1 MENYYTQKPL
11 NKLGNVAMNNIPQ
24 QLQQIHQQIEQACHA
39 VGREQ
44 SAVKL
49 LAVSKT
55 KPVEDILIAHAT
67 GQVAFGENYVQ
78 EGVEKIQ
85 YCQQH
90 DISLEWHFI
99 GPLQSNKTR
108 LVAEYFD
115 WMQTLER
122 TKIADRLNEQ
132 RSPYKA
138 PLNVLIQINISQEAT
153 KSGIQ
158 PNDMLT
164 LAKHIEN
171 LPYLR
176 LRGLMA
182 IPEPTDDVAQQE
194 QTFCQMKTLFE
205 QLQQALPN
213 AQIDTLSM
221 GMTDDMQSAIKCG
234 STMVRI
240 GTAIF
245 GKRDYA
251 K

>member
-1 MENYYTQKPL
+1 MIAQNLAHIREQ
-11 NKLGNVAMNNIPQ
+11 IQ
-24 QLQQIHQQIEQACHA
+24 QCECQFKT
-39 VGREQ
+39 Q

-55 KPVEDILIAHAT
+55 KPIEAILVAYEA
-67 GQVAFGENYVQ
+67 GQTVFGENYVQ

-85 YCQQH
+85 FCQQH
-90 DISLEWHFI
+90 QIELEWHFI

-122 TKIADRLNEQ
+122 AKIADRLNEQ
-132 RSPYKA
+132 RSPHKA
-138 PLNVLIQINISQEAT
+138 PLNVLIQVNISNEAS
-153 KSGIQ
+153 KSGVQ
-158 PNDMLT
+158 PDDILP
-164 LAKHIEN
+164 LAKHVEN
-171 LPYLR
+171 LPHLR

-194 QTFCQMKTLFE
+194 QTFRQMRTLFE
-205 QLQQALPN
+205 SLQQALPH

-221 GMTDDMQSAIKCG
+221 GMTDDMQTAIQCG
-234 STMVRI
+234 STMVRV

-245 GKRDYA
+245 GKRVY

>member
-1 MENYYTQKPL
+1 MQIKDNLTS
-11 NKLGNVAMNNIPQ
+11 
-24 QLQQIHQQIEQACHA
+24 IHQQIQTACQK
-39 VGREQ
+39 VGRPQ

-55 KPVEDILIAHAT
+55 KPVEDIQMAIDA
-67 GQVAFGENYVQ
+67 GQRAFGENYVQ

-85 YCQQH
+85 YFADKH
-90 DISLEWHFI
+90 PELEWHFI

-115 WMQTLER
+115 WMQTMDR
-122 TKIADRLNEQ
+122 AKIADRLNEQ
-132 RSPYKA
+132 RSHYKK
-138 PLNVLIQINISQEAT
+138 PLNVLIQINISDESS

-158 PNDMLT
+158 PAEMLA

-171 LPYLR
+171 LPHLR

-182 IPEPTDDVAQQE
+182 IPAPTDDIAEQE
-194 QTFCQMKTLFE
+194 KALSAMQVLFE
-205 QLQQALPN
+205 ELKAACPDQ
-213 AQIDTLSM
+213 QIDTLSM
-221 GMTDDMQSAIKCG
+221 GMSDDMCTAIACG

-245 GKRDYA
+245 GQRNYA
-251 K
+251 

>member
-1 MENYYTQKPL
+1 MIAQNLAHIREQ
-11 NKLGNVAMNNIPQ
+11 IQ
-24 QLQQIHQQIEQACHA
+24 QCECQFKT
-39 VGREQ
+39 Q

-55 KPVEDILIAHAT
+55 KPIEAILAAYEA
-67 GQVAFGENYVQ
+67 GQTVFGENYVQ

-85 YCQQH
+85 FCQQH
-90 DISLEWHFI
+90 QIELEWHFI

-122 TKIADRLNEQ
+122 AKIADRLNEQ
-132 RSPYKA
+132 RSPHKA
-138 PLNVLIQINISQEAT
+138 PLNVLIQVNISNET
-153 KSGIQ
+153 SKSGVQ
-158 PNDMLT
+158 PNEILP
-164 LAKHIEN
+164 LAKHVEN
-171 LPYLR
+171 LPHLR

-182 IPEPTDDVAQQE
+182 IPEPTNDVAQQE
-194 QTFCQMKTLFE
+194 QTFRQMRTLFE
-205 QLQQALPN
+205 TLQQALPH

-221 GMTDDMQSAIKCG
+221 GMTDDMLTAIQCG
-234 STMVRI
+234 STMVRV

-245 GKRDYA
+245 GKRVY

>member
-11 NKLGNVAMNNIPQ
+11 SKLGNAAMNNILQ
-24 QLQQIHQQIEQACHA
+24 QLQQIHQQIKQASHA

-55 KPVEDILIAHAT
+55 KPVEDILTAYEA
-67 GQVAFGENYVQ
+67 GQEAFGENYVQ

-85 YCQQH
+85 FCQQH
-90 DISLEWHFI
+90 NINLEWHFI

-115 WMQTLER
+115 WMQTLDR
-122 TKIADRLNEQ
+122 AKIADRLNEQ
-132 RSPYKA
+132 RSPHKA
-138 PLNVLIQINISQEAT
+138 PLNVLIQVNISNEAS

-158 PNDMLT
+158 PCEILD
-164 LAKHIEN
+164 LAKHLEN
-171 LPYLR
+171 LPHLC

-182 IPEPTDDVAQQE
+182 IPEPTNDVTRQE
-194 QTFCQMKTLFE
+194 QVFYQMRVLFE

-221 GMTDDMQSAIKCG
+221 GMTDDMQMAIKCG
-234 STMVRI
+234 STMVRV

-245 GKRDYA
+245 GKRV
-251 K
+251 

>member
-1 MENYYTQKPL
+1 MIAQNLAHIRAQ
-11 NKLGNVAMNNIPQ
+11 IQ
-24 QLQQIHQQIEQACHA
+24 QCECQFKT
-39 VGREQ
+39 Q

-55 KPVEDILIAHAT
+55 KPIEAILAAYEA
-67 GQVAFGENYVQ
+67 GQTVFGENYVQ

-85 YCQQH
+85 FCQQH
-90 DISLEWHFI
+90 QIELEWHFI

-122 TKIADRLNEQ
+122 AKIADRLNEQ

-138 PLNVLIQINISQEAT
+138 PLNVLIQVNISNET
-153 KSGIQ
+153 SKSGVQ
-158 PNDMLT
+158 PNEILP
-164 LAKHIEN
+164 LAKHVEN
-171 LPYLR
+171 LPHLR

-194 QTFCQMKTLFE
+194 QTFRQMRTLFE
-205 QLQQALPN
+205 TLQQALPH

-221 GMTDDMQSAIKCG
+221 GMTDDMQAAIKCG
-234 STMVRI
+234 STMVRV

-245 GKRDYA
+245 GKRVYKQETA
-251 K
+251 TVQG

>member
-1 MENYYTQKPL
+1 MQIKDNLTS
-11 NKLGNVAMNNIPQ
+11 
-24 QLQQIHQQIEQACHA
+24 IHQQIQTACQK
-39 VGREQ
+39 VGRPQ

-55 KPVEDILIAHAT
+55 KPVEDIQMAIDA
-67 GQVAFGENYVQ
+67 GQRAFGENYVQ

-85 YCQQH
+85 YFADKH
-90 DISLEWHFI
+90 PELEWHFI

-115 WMQTLER
+115 WMQTMDR
-122 TKIADRLNEQ
+122 AKIADRLNEQ
-132 RSPYKA
+132 RSHYKK
-138 PLNVLIQINISQEAT
+138 PLNVLIQINISDESS

-158 PNDMLT
+158 PAEMLA

-171 LPYLR
+171 LPHLR

-182 IPEPTDDVAQQE
+182 IPAPTDDIAVQE
-194 QTFCQMKTLFE
+194 KALSAMQVLFE
-205 QLQQALPN
+205 ELKAACPDQ
-213 AQIDTLSM
+213 QIDTLSM
-221 GMTDDMQSAIKCG
+221 GMSDDMRTAIACG

-245 GKRDYA
+245 GQRNYA
-251 K
+251 

>member
-24 QLQQIHQQIEQACHA
+24 QLQQIHQQIKQACHA

-55 KPVEDILIAHAT
+55 KPVEDILIAYAA

-90 DISLEWHFI
+90 DVSLEWHFI

-122 TKIADRLNEQ
+122 AKIADRLNEQ

-138 PLNVLIQINISQEAT
+138 PLNVLIQINISQESS

-158 PNDMLT
+158 PSDMLP

-171 LPYLR
+171 LPHLR

-182 IPEPTDDVAQQE
+182 IPEPTNDVAQQE

-245 GKRDYA
+245 GTRDYA

>member
-1 MENYYTQKPL
+1 MIAQNLAHIRAQ
-11 NKLGNVAMNNIPQ
+11 IQ
-24 QLQQIHQQIEQACHA
+24 QCEYQFKT
-39 VGREQ
+39 Q

-55 KPVEDILIAHAT
+55 KPIEAILAAYEA
-67 GQVAFGENYVQ
+67 GQMVFGENYVQ

-85 YCQQH
+85 FYQQQQ
-90 DISLEWHFI
+90 IELEWHFI

-122 TKIADRLNEQ
+122 AKIADRLNEQ
-132 RSPYKA
+132 RPPHKA
-138 PLNVLIQINISQEAT
+138 PLNVLIQVNISNEAS
-153 KSGIQ
+153 KSGVQ
-158 PNDMLT
+158 PDDILP
-164 LAKHIEN
+164 LARHVEN
-171 LPYLR
+171 LPHLR

-182 IPEPTDDVAQQE
+182 IPEPTDDVVQQE
-194 QTFCQMKTLFE
+194 QTFRQMRTLFE
-205 QLQQALPN
+205 SLQEALPH
-213 AQIDTLSM
+213 AHIDTLSM

-234 STMVRI
+234 STMVRV

-245 GKRDYA
+245 GKRVY